1 MMKSKPA
8 KVAISFITIILIN
21 ILLLPFSGF
30 GLENPHVGFLF
41 VLGLA
46 FGPYGALGAV
56 LGNIVIDLVSGYGP
70 VEILPSAIISFGVS
84 YLAYK
89 LWYSGFKTDKI
100 TKPRLDNIYHL
111 LLFLSSLVI
120 CTLIYS
126 STHATL
132 IGIFY
137 TTAVDEYRFVS
148 YFMNFIN
155 IGFIFGVLVIWLSK
169 KFDFIEVPKASKT
182 PANKKLYWLLIRLLL
197 LMTVISSITLLI
209 SQNET
214 ILMVNL
220 LIMQILLFAYLTR
233 PIEHEVQPN
242 AENTMTEKIL
252 NNFLILTLII
262 ASFGVL
268 VSILNYSYLES
279 LPNINQY
286 LVLMPTLI
294 ITDISL
300 ILFFIPC
307 IIILRY
313 IETKVIQP
321 ISSFSEIES
330 FIVGENEKI
339 EAEGLLNV
347 YSKYVNENTEIGT
360 LARSY
365 THLINSN
372 NNYIEN
378 IRRIEG
384 EQKRIEAELDIAT
397 KIQAENLPTEVI
409 ETDDFIVNGYSKPAK
424 EVGGDFF
431 DYYILDD
438 NHLAVVIGD
447 VSGKGVPAAI
457 LAMISQVMIKQL
469 LTHNPDPAKV
479 LYLLNN
485 QLCENNSEAMF
496 VTLWLGIYNKSTNK
510 LIFSN
515 AGHNPP
521 LIKENGKFKFINI
534 DSGIVIGI
542 MEDFDYVTEEM
553 TLTDELVLYTDGITD
568 ANNIDGEM
576 YGEDGIL
583 NFLNGFES
591 DYDPIDPLLN
601 DIRGFTGD
609 AEQFDDMT
617 LLNLK
622 IK

>member
-1 MMKSKPA
+1 MVS
-8 KVAISFITIILIN
+8 ST
-21 ILLLPFSGF
+21 
-30 GLENPHVGFLF
+30 LF
-41 VLGLA
+41 V
-46 FGPYGALGAV
+46 
-56 LGNIVIDLVSGYGP
+56 VS
-70 VEILPSAIISFGVS
+70 S
-84 YLAYK
+84 
-89 LWYSGFKTDKI
+89 
-100 TKPRLDNIYHL
+100 
-111 LLFLSSLVI
+111 
-120 CTLIYS
+120 
-126 STHATL
+126 
-132 IGIFY
+132 
-137 TTAVDEYRFVS
+137 
-148 YFMNFIN
+148 
-155 IGFIFGVLVIWLSK
+155 
-169 KFDFIEVPKASKT
+169 
-182 PANKKLYWLLIRLLL
+182 
-197 LMTVISSITLLI
+197 
-209 SQNET
+209 
-214 ILMVNL
+214 
-220 LIMQILLFAYLTR
+220 
-233 PIEHEVQPN
+233 
-242 AENTMTEKIL
+242 
-252 NNFLILTLII
+252 
-262 ASFGVL
+262 
-268 VSILNYSYLES
+268 
-279 LPNINQY
+279 
-286 LVLMPTLI
+286 
-294 ITDISL
+294 
-300 ILFFIPC
+300 
-307 IIILRY
+307 
-313 IETKVIQP
+313 
-321 ISSFSEIES
+321 SEIES

-347 YSKYVNENTEIGT
+347 YSRYVNENSEIGT

-372 NNYIEN
+372 NHYIEN

-409 ETDDFIVNGYSKPAK
+409 ETDDFTVNGYSKPAK

-521 LIKENGKFKFINI
+521 LIKENGKFKFANI

-568 ANNIDGEM
+568 ANNIDDEM

-591 DYDPIDPLLN
+591 DDDPIGPLLN